1 MSVEEL
7 ENILEVYT
15 LEEIA
20 EFNDLS
26 VVDVLQFLVDQ
37 EFIELPEILPI

>member
-20 EFNDLS
+20 ELNDLS
-26 VVDVLQFLVDQ
+26 PSEVLQFLVDQ